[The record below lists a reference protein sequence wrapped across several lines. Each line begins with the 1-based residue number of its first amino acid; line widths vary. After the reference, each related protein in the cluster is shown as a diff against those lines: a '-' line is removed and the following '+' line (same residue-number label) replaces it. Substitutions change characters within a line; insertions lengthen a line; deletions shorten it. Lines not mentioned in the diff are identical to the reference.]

1 VKPSAEAKL
10 FSNTSATLNLLQLFT
25 LSKRLFEKEETI
37 SLSKVRVYIADEQE
51 WNKLTQLTKGVN
63 LDTAMTIFVHED
75 RSAELVVRA
84 RVYTELSYGLGEGKH
99 VLPIFL
105 MLSFIHE
112 FYHYKL
118 DKWKN
123 GTDDAWEHFID
134 CKTKQLFCKVI
145 KIFLNE
151 KKKLTQQNDL
161 RHRLILPYGCE

>member
-1 VKPSAEAKL
+1 
-10 FSNTSATLNLLQLFT
+10 
-25 LSKRLFEKEETI
+25 
-37 SLSKVRVYIADEQE
+37 
-51 WNKLTQLTKGVN
+51 
-63 LDTAMTIFVHED
+63 MTIFVHED

-84 RVYTELSYGLGEGKH
+84 RAYTELSYGLGEGKH